1 MATLE
6 DISVTKEKV
15 VGNVFPDPP
24 PAALDPRACR
34 LAVRTLNRKP
44 PVDDIVHMAA
54 LSILAVDTDVP
65 SPPATPLLSQ
75 MLLLPPMIRDAGEG
89 FLLVSVT
96 QRRRT
101 TPSELA
107 VQYLASVEMVPTN
120 LFGALS
126 MVSS

>member
-1 MATLE
+1 M
-6 DISVTKEKV
+6 
-15 VGNVFPDPP
+15 
-24 PAALDPRACR
+24 
-34 LAVRTLNRKP
+34 
-44 PVDDIVHMAA
+44 DDIVPMAA

-75 MLLLPPMIRDAGEG
+75 MLLLPPMIHDASEG
-89 FLLVSVT
+89 FLSVSVT

-107 VQYLASVEMVPTN
+107 VQYLASVEMVPMN

-126 MVSS
+126 TVSL